1 MKNLRPI
8 LLVGCTAVGKSRL
21 AKELAELSP
30 SVIINAD
37 AIQVYNCWK
46 ILSARP
52 TEKDMQSIR
61 HALFGHVSCY
71 DQYDVGR
78 WLNAVELELVKA
90 KKLNLRP
97 IIVGGTGL
105 YFSLLLEGLANI
117 PRISDRTRIKSEKLI
132 NVDFELLLKEL
143 EIADP
148 KIFTVV
154 DPSNLVRVKRAWEV
168 LKQTGKSIRYW
179 QQNSLP
185 PLLNIDMVHPIIVWS
200 ETNLINKNIDERFKS
215 MISHGVIQEVQNVLN
230 EVDYNTEISLGAF
243 KAIGFKEI
251 KAFINKEITFSTLET
266 EMICKTRQY
275 AKKQRTWYRN
285 KFYTWKPVMINK
297 STNIKTIRVII
308 NFI

>member
-1 MKNLRPI
+1 
-8 LLVGCTAVGKSRL
+8 
-21 AKELAELSP
+21 
-30 SVIINAD
+30 
-37 AIQVYNCWK
+37 
-46 ILSARP
+46 
-52 TEKDMQSIR
+52 
-61 HALFGHVSCY
+61 
-71 DQYDVGR
+71 
-78 WLNAVELELVKA
+78 
-90 KKLNLRP
+90 
-97 IIVGGTGL
+97 
-105 YFSLLLEGLANI
+105 
-117 PRISDRTRIKSEKLI
+117 
-132 NVDFELLLKEL
+132 
-143 EIADP
+143 
-148 KIFTVV
+148 

-297 STNIKTIRVII
+297 STNIKTIAQDID
-308 NFI
+308 NKN